1 MKIFRHTKQICASLL
16 LPVVFLLVAFSTIE
30 RAETKTYSGKPAIH
44 ISQVAGITIREHTEN
59 APVNPLRNPDALET
73 NWQQS
78 SLHLGSE
85 ASQHVALQVPAH
97 VFNVFYSV
105 ITINA
110 P

>member
-1 MKIFRHTKQICASLL
+1 MKVFRLTKQICASLL
-16 LPVVFLLVAFSTIE
+16 LPVVFLLVAFSTID

-44 ISQVAGITIREHTEN
+44 ISQVAGITLREHAESTPVSPFRN
-59 APVNPLRNPDALET
+59 ADAIET
-73 NWQQS
+73 NWQQA
-78 SLHLGSE
+78 SLQLGSE
-85 ASQHVALQVPAH
+85 ANQHVALQVPAH